1 MFCHILQLAAGS
13 FIASLIKHRIVLK
26 VLAGMEIRGIGGN
39 ALQKMLD
46 TGPSQ
51 VQRLSDHEGIAI
63 SLKSIAKLR
72 TILDMAGRI
81 MVEPKP
87 SKKQVA

>member
-1 MFCHILQLAAGS
+1 MKIP
-13 FIASLIKHRIVLK
+13 
-26 VLAGMEIRGIGGN
+26 GIGGN
-39 ALQKMLD
+39 VLQKMLD

-51 VQRLSDHEGIAI
+51 VQGLSDHEDIAI

-72 TILDMAGRI
+72 TILDMAGQI

-87 SKKQVA
+87 SKRQVA